1 MDNIALIIAS
11 AVSVLGTIFGIYLK
25 NKLEYNKKNSIEN
38 STVSGV
44 NIYKALEYLQSETGA
59 ARSYVFEFHNG
70 EHFFSGRGQQKF
82 SCTYE
87 HVRAGVS
94 AEAINSQ
101 GHRISNFNKYI
112 RSLVEEGKYVS
123 KDVQKINDEAFK
135 SLLISKGVMA
145 LYNVPIKTLNN
156 KIIGILGIE
165 YISPVEKFDFGN
177 RHEDIDRF
185 MRVQARTISGY
196 LI

>member
-11 AVSVLGTIFGIYLK
+11 VVSVIGTIIGIYLK
-25 NKLEYNKKNSIEN
+25 SKLDYNKKNSIEN

-44 NIYKALEYLQSETGA
+44 NIYKALEYLQSETDA
-59 ARSYVFEFHNG
+59 ARAYVFEFHNG

-87 HVRAGVS
+87 HVKAGVS
-94 AEAINSQ
+94 AEAANSQ

-112 RSLVEEGKYVS
+112 RSLVENGKYLCYN
-123 KDVQKINDEAFK
+123 VQEINDEAFK

-165 YISPVEKFDFGN
+165 YISPVKEFNFGD
-177 RHEDIDRF
+177 RHQDIDRF

-196 LI
+196 LV

>member
-1 MDNIALIIAS
+1 MENISLIIAS
-11 AVSVLGTIFGIYLK
+11 VVSVVGTIVGIYLK
-25 NKLEYNKKNSIEN
+25 NKLDYNKKNSIEN

-44 NIYKALEYLQSETGA
+44 NIYKALESLQCETGA
-59 ARSYVFEFHNG
+59 ARAYVFEFHNG

-87 HVRAGVS
+87 HVKAGVS
-94 AEAINSQ
+94 AEATFSQ

-112 RSLVEEGKYVS
+112 RSLVEHGKYVS
-123 KDVQKINDEAFK
+123 RNVEKIDDEAFK
-135 SLLISKGVMA
+135 SLLISKGVVA

-156 KIIGILGIE
+156 KIIGILGVE
-165 YISPVEKFDFGN
+165 YTSPVEEFDFGG
-177 RHEDIDRF
+177 RHKDIDRF

>member
-165 YISPVEKFDFGN
+165 YISPVEKFDFGS